1 MQPAQTLLKMLDDVT
16 GLVGRLAGGG
26 HNADVLRELQT
37 TFQTM
42 QTHMLEHL
50 QEEDN
55 VGLPLMRH
63 HFSDAEVKPIV
74 DKIVKTLTPADM
86 AWFVRQ
92 HATLDAKR
100 AVMREEGVPPPVI
113 AMVMVPAIVKYHK
126 NYVLPLQT
134 LIAGATQ
141 APPERPCCTIA

>member
-1 MQPAQTLLKMLDDVT
+1 MLDDVT
-16 GLVGRLAGGG
+16 SVTGRLSGGG
-26 HNADVLRELQT
+26 NKADVLRELQT
-37 TFQTM
+37 TFLNM
-42 QTHMLEHL
+42 QHHMLEHL
-50 QEEDN
+50 QEEEE

-63 HFSDAEVKPIV
+63 HFSDAEVKPVV

-113 AMVMVPAIVKYHK
+113 AMVMVPAVCQVPQDVRVTTPDAHCGGYTG
-126 NYVLPLQT
+126 P
-134 LIAGATQ
+134 A
-141 APPERPCCTIA
+141 